1 MNPRMIFALVQ
12 KDITLYFK
20 NRFFALITVLGL
32 VAYIGIYFLLPR
44 ELDESLQLAWYAPEL
59 PTAFVDSLQEEGLVI
74 NAYPSETALVD
85 AVEAGDEPFGI
96 ALPENFVPA
105 LLQGT
110 KPQVRIYFQSE
121 LPDEFRDAY
130 KLLMSEL
137 GFMLAGKTLNV
148 EVEEVLLGQD
158 MVGQQI
164 APRQRMLPVLVI
176 FILMIE
182 VMGLASLISSEIVTG
197 TLKAL
202 LVTPLRV
209 EGLFLSKTITGVLM
223 AFSQV
228 AILMGIIGGFQREVP
243 LMLVTLLL
251 AALLVTG
258 LSFLVASVARDMM
271 SVFAWGMTAIIILA
285 IPAFNILLPGL
296 TTDWIKV
303 IPSYYMIDT
312 IHRVVNFEAGWSQ
325 AGTNLL
331 ALSTFSVAFIGLG
344 VVSLRRKLQ

>member
-20 NRFFALITVLGL
+20 NRFFALVTVLGL
-32 VAYIGIYFLLPR
+32 VFYVAIYFLLPR
-44 ELDESLQLAWYAPEL
+44 EMDETLQLAWFAPEL
-59 PTAFVDSLQEEGLVI
+59 PAAFVESLQEEGLVI
-74 NAYPSETALVD
+74 NAYPSETALVE
-85 AVEAGDEPFGI
+85 AVDEGDEPFGI

-105 LLQGT
+105 LLQGER
-110 KPQVRIYFQSE
+110 PQVRIYYRSE
-121 LPDEFRDAY
+121 LPDEFREAY
-130 KLLMSEL
+130 SLLIGEL
-137 GFMLAGKTLNV
+137 GFMLAGKTLNI
-148 EVEEVLLGQD
+148 EVEEVLIGQD
-158 MVGQQI
+158 MAGQQI

-182 VMGLASLISSEIVTG
+182 TMGLAALISSEVVTG

-223 AFSQV
+223 AFTQV
-228 AILMGIIGGFQREVP
+228 LILMGIIGGFQREMP
-243 LMLVTLLL
+243 LVVLTLFL

-258 LSFLVASVARDMM
+258 LSFLVASAARDMM
-271 SVFAWGMTAIIILA
+271 SVMGWGMMAMIILA
-285 IPAFNILLPGL
+285 IPAFNVLLPGL

-303 IPSYYMIDT
+303 IPSYYMVDT
-312 IHRVVNFEAGWSQ
+312 IHRVVNFGAGWGQ
-325 AGTNLL
+325 TGNNLL
-331 ALSTFSVAFIGLG
+331 ALSAFSVAFTGLG